1 MAFAILAI
9 LFTLS
14 FNTLAFMEP
23 DKDGFPHLSK
33 DDLEEGLQVGRKFA
47 RDAEALEEAMNHTLI
62 REEILSGFDAFA
74 IPGHVKQSK
83 EVSVELAARQFLSSK
98 FGVPPNEIRFDDIT
112 ERRLQPLPQ
121 CDPSYPYR
129 SFDGTCNNLENPRY
143 GEANTIYQRLMGP
156 ATYADGVSTIRVS
169 ESGAALPNPRLITT
183 SVTVN
188 KSVSESQASLLT
200 MQWGQFLDHDLT
212 STAIA
217 KTSRG
222 GAILCRCSGVSL
234 GPAHPECLPITIPT
248 GDPVYSSQNVTCIHM
263 VRSSFGLNLD
273 GTTPISREQINA
285 LTHWMDGSQIYG
297 NDDDVA
303 QSLRDAV
310 SGKGLMKVSVKNGRE
325 LMPLSHTCCPNDPTN
340 RCPAAQSCFMAGDPR
355 ATVQP
360 LLAVMHTLWLRE
372 HNRVANQLYNIYG
385 SDKTDE
391 FYYQQAR
398 RIVIAEFQHITY
410 KEYLPVLLGPLASLL
425 TSTNGPSNPAIFNEF
440 VAAAYRMGHSQ
451 LRSLIRLYEA
461 DGSESSQS
469 FFLGNS
475 FITGGVRLLHPTFID
490 NALRGLLRTQAQSVD
505 ENFAEDVTSL
515 LFRPDPKQ
523 LGADLVSVNIQRGR
537 DHGLPPYI
545 IARNI
550 AQVKLYNTSA
560 SCPSSNTTFD
570 DLKSTTSEE
579 VITSFKKLYGSP
591 KDIDLYIGGVTEKH
605 VPGALVGP
613 TFGYIIA
620 TQFENLKRSDRF
632 FYSDLTKNIS
642 FSKVQL
648 SEIEKSSLARIICD
662 NSDGSITSIQPN
674 AFRIPT
680 GSNAPF
686 PCSDIPGINFHKFEG
701 IQPIEGRPISEEL

>member
-1 MAFAILAI
+1 MAFAIRFVI

-14 FNTLAFMEP
+14 FETLADSFQ
-23 DKDGFPHLSK
+23 HNLSK
-33 DDLEEGLQVGRKFA
+33 EDLEEGLQVGRQYA
-47 RDAEALEEAMNHTLI
+47 RDVEALEEAMNHTLI
-62 REEILSGFDAFA
+62 REEIFSGFDPFA
-74 IPGHVKQSK
+74 IPDDVKQSK
-83 EVSVELAARQFLSSK
+83 EASIELTARQYLSSK
-98 FGVPPNEIRFDDIT
+98 FDVPANEIRFDDIT
-112 ERRLQPLPQ
+112 ERKLQPLSK

-143 GEANTIYQRLMGP
+143 GEANTIFQRLMGP
-156 ATYADGVSTIRVS
+156 ATYSDGVSTIRVS
-169 ESGAALPNPRLITT
+169 ESEAALASPRLVTT

-188 KSVSESQASLLT
+188 KSVSESQATLLT

-212 STAIA
+212 FTAIA
-217 KTSRG
+217 KTSSG
-222 GAILCRCSGVSL
+222 GAILCRCSDVSL
-234 GPAHPECLPITIPT
+234 GLAHPECLPITVPI
-248 GDPVYSSQNVTCIHM
+248 DDAVYSSQNITCIHT

-273 GTTPISREQINA
+273 DTTPTSREQINS

-297 NDDDVA
+297 NNDEVA
-303 QSLRDAV
+303 RSLRDTT
-310 SGKGLMKVSVKNGRE
+310 SGKGLMKVSMKNGRE
-325 LMPLSHTCCPNDPTN
+325 LMPLSPTCCPNDPTN
-340 RCPAAQSCFMAGDPR
+340 TCPAAQSCFMAGDPR

-372 HNRVANQLYNIYG
+372 HNRVAKLLYDIYG

-410 KEYLPVLLGPLASLL
+410 KEYLPVLLGPLASLHPP
-425 TSTNGPSNPAIFNEF
+425 SNGPSNPAIFNEF

-451 LRSLIRLYEA
+451 LRSFIRLYEA

-469 FFLGNS
+469 FLLGNS
-475 FITGGVRLLHPTFID
+475 FITGGTRLLHPTFVD

-505 ENFAEDVTSL
+505 ENFAEDITSL
-515 LFRPDPKQ
+515 LFRPDPNE
-523 LGADLVSVNIQRGR
+523 LGADLVSINIQRGR
-537 DHGLPPYI
+537 DHGLPPYV

-550 AQVKLYNTSA
+550 AQVKLFNNGA

-579 VITSFKKLYGSP
+579 VIASFKKLYGSP

-605 VPGALVGP
+605 VPGALIGP

-632 FYSDLTKNIS
+632 FYSDVTKNIS
-642 FSKVQL
+642 FNSAQL
-648 SEIEKSSLARIICD
+648 GEIEKSSLARIICD
-662 NSDGSITSIQPN
+662 NGDGSITSIQPN

-680 GSNAPF
+680 GSNTPF
-686 PCSDIPGINFHKFEG
+686 PCSDIPGINFHTFEG
-701 IQPIEGRPISEEL
+701 IQSVTGRTEEL